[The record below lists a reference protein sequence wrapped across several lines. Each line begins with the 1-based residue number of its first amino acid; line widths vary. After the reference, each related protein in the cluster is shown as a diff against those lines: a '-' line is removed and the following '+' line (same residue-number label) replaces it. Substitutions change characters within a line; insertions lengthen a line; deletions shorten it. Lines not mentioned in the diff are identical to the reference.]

1 MTMRFQLL
9 FAFAALSTAMA
20 VSAQEIVKVP
30 VSKANVSRPDD
41 LFNLPPGQW
50 FVSKQ
55 LWQGGQQPCDADGC
69 EAGFNSGDLVIS
81 VEHAKGFVQVI
92 AGFRNC
98 QSVGFSE
105 AQVGDKPGSYERD
118 HVRYLIKK
126 VVKGLEKT
134 CSMKAPSVPKLDVA
148 SMFPKKEKA

>member
-1 MTMRFQLL
+1 MRFQLL
-9 FAFAALSTAMA
+9 CAFAALSGSTA
-20 VSAQEIVKVP
+20 VRAQEIVNVP
-30 VSKANVSRPDD
+30 VSKANVLRPDD
-41 LFNLPPGQW
+41 LFKLPAGQW
-50 FVSKQ
+50 FMSKQ
-55 LWQGGQQPCDADGC
+55 LWQGGQQPCDPDGC
-69 EAGFNSGDLVIS
+69 EAGLNAGDLVVS

-134 CSMKAPSVPKLDVA
+134 CSLKAPSVPKLDVA
-148 SMFPKKEKA
+148 AMFPKKPAT

>member
-1 MTMRFQLL
+1 MRS
-9 FAFAALSTAMA
+9 AIVSAIAALALAGPAT
-20 VSAQEIVKVP
+20 AQEIVKVP

-50 FVSKQ
+50 FVAKQ
-55 LWQGGQQPCDADGC
+55 LWGGGRDPCDSDAC
-69 EAGFNSGDLVIS
+69 EAGFNSGDLVVS
-81 VEHAKGFVQVI
+81 VEHAKGFVQVV

-105 AQVGDKPGSYERD
+105 AEVGDKVDSYDRS
-118 HVRYLIKK
+118 HVRDLIKK

-134 CSMKAPSVPKLDVA
+134 CGTKAPSVPQLDVA
-148 SMFPKKEKA
+148 AMFPKKAAT